1 MHSHSEVRSIVY
13 LLERLGDFSGRTFLD
28 QGETNDKKEIWI
40 QKRVV
45 ALRAL
50 IDNYPAKPW
59 MVECLPKYEQTR
71 NFTSDGGY

>member
-1 MHSHSEVRSIVY
+1 MQSHSEVRSIVY
-13 LLERLGDFSGRTFLD
+13 LLERLGDFSGRTFLE
-28 QGETNDKKEIWI
+28 QGETNDKKETWI
-40 QKRVV
+40 RKRVV

-59 MVECLPKYEQTR
+59 MVECLSEYEQSR